1 MFTHQVPPEISCLN
15 EYEKLLVQRAK
26 CFQKIT
32 STKTV
37 MNKNLPFKEQMKKAS
52 GTAYHLP
59 LPIDQTLKNLCKETD
74 VINLNYEL

>member
-1 MFTHQVPPEISCLN
+1 MFTHQVPPEISCLK

-37 MNKNLPFKEQMKKAS
+37 INKKFTIQ
-52 GTAYHLP
+52 GTNEESFWNSLSLATTY
-59 LPIDQTLKNLCKETD
+59 
-74 VINLNYEL
+74 